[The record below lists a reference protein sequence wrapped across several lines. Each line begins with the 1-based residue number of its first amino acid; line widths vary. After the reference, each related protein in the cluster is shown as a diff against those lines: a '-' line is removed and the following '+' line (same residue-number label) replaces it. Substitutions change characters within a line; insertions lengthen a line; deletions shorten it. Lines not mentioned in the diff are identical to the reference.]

1 MFSDNIQKCVSITF
15 MVKIKTLNFTSISIH
30 KIDLKVKQWFVLF
43 LWYNNN
49 NNREYIILIR
59 KLRISVK

>member
-1 MFSDNIQKCVSITF
+1 MFSDNIKKCVSITF
-15 MVKIKTLNFTSISIH
+15 MVKKKTLNFTSISIN

-43 LWYNNN
+43 NNNNN
-49 NNREYIILIR
+49 NNREYIILIW